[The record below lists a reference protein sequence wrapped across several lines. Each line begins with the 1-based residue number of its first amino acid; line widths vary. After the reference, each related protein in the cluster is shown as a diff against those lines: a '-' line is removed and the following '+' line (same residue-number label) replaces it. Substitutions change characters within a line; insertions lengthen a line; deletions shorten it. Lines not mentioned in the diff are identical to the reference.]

1 MKRRSIHA
9 ICTPIDPKMEQ
20 EMSTRPQRARIAA
33 ETLAILNAGRYRGA
47 NGREIE
53 LGDAI
58 QAAVARTALYR
69 PDDAAALRSKASEI
83 LRQRQ
88 HPTRIEVRNESTF
101 SAARRLVQQA
111 GAGRVAALNF
121 ASARNPGGGF
131 LSGSQA
137 QEEALARASALYPCL
152 LSQPVY
158 YEANRRGT
166 SSLYTDHMIVSPNVP
181 VFRDDHDQ
189 LIDEPWE
196 VTIITAP
203 APNAAALD
211 HKRPHLREQ
220 IEPTFRR
227 RIENVL
233 AAAVA
238 FDQAALVL
246 GAWGCGVFGN
256 DPAMVAR
263 RFGEFLKEGGAYAHA
278 FTDVTFAVLD
288 RGGATLAAFAD
299 VFPSA

>member
-9 ICTPIDPKMEQ
+9 ICTTIDANMEQ

-33 ETLAILNAGRYRGA
+33 ETLAILDTGRYRSA

-58 QAAVARTALYR
+58 RAAVARTALYR
-69 PDDAAALRSKASEI
+69 PEDAAALRSKADEI

-88 HPTRIEVRNESTF
+88 HPTRIDVCNECTF
-101 SAARRLVQQA
+101 SAARRLVQQV

-152 LSQPVY
+152 LSQPAY
-158 YEANRRGT
+158 YDANRRGA
-166 SSLYTDHMIVSPNVP
+166 SPLYTDHMIVSPNVP
-181 VFRDDHDQ
+181 VFRDDDDQ
-189 LIDEPWE
+189 LIAEPWE

-211 HKRPHLREQ
+211 HNNPQLREQ
-220 IEPTFRR
+220 IEPAFRR
-227 RIENVL
+227 RIQNLL
-233 AAAVA
+233 AAAVV
-238 FDQAALVL
+238 FDQTALVL

-263 RFGEFLKEGGAYAHA
+263 LFGEFLKNGGAYARA
-278 FTDVTFAVLD
+278 FTVVTFAVLD
-288 RGGATLAAFAD
+288 RGGATLSAFAEE
-299 VFPSA
+299 FRPI